1 MHTVLLRTV
10 IIYACLILIMRVMG
24 KRQLGELEITD
35 LVTTLLISEIASLPL
50 TEQGIPLHHAL
61 LPIFI
66 IAGLEMGLSALLL
79 KRPMFKRLL
88 TPRPTLLV
96 SHGVPDRA
104 AMKKAKL
111 SCEELLSQLRLQGIS
126 DPQDVAYA
134 VMESNGQISVIQES
148 AAQSAAQSVAQSA
161 AQSGPSDAKLLR
173 LLISDGRVNGES
185 LRLVGRDEAWLAGYL
200 KRQGLRPQEVFM
212 LLSDGDKTMRL
223 YPMRPTGKG
232 KPPHSRPRGSS

>member
-111 SCEELLSQLRLQGIS
+111 SCEELLSQLRLQGVS

-134 VMESNGQISVIQES
+134 VMESNGQISVIQE
-148 AAQSAAQSVAQSA
+148 SAAQSVAQSA

-212 LLSDGDKTMRL
+212 LLSDGDQTMRL

-232 KPPHSRPRGSS
+232 KPPHSRQRGSS